1 MRHLHSLL
9 YFIGVGALIAGLIDC
24 VAISLG
30 GSSGNHLLA
39 TGFVLLAVGNGL
51 RFNGAGNTPPRA
63 SYILLGLA
71 GALPLFSGMAPLS
84 ALFAALL
91 FLPLR
96 ALGANLGTAIE
107 SHKANSSLLLFC
119 ALIGANLIPGVAV
132 GIPGFICVWALTGI
146 LQRYYPTKAREESNS
161 DVEFPELLPPFVG
174 GVATTMMVL
183 LFLPYATVFDY
194 ATTADNTIRGNTLLL
209 VFALSWFTLAA
220 GLADTLSKLTLRI
233 SSVLL
238 AGSAFYSLGFIEQI
252 SASDTY
258 SRFFQDQRILDFA
271 NANSPLLAEE
281 NALYVPLM
289 TVLCFAIPI
298 ALIAV
303 FLRTIITSRKHFSST
318 LCGIAAAFIIIAIA
332 PREMAL
338 SSRLALTVG
347 SFIAVFL
354 LSFKPVRSSKFTAA
368 TVSAA
373 SIAACLFLTASHWQ
387 PTIHLSARSNH
398 TWMAEE
404 GSSIA
409 QLSHIERQLST
420 TYQDQ
425 KYSTSFD
432 GRVAT
437 TPLPNNHR
445 SYLQSD
451 AFINTLTA
459 DNHNPI
465 LISDPEQLIH
475 SAGGHSLIKLY
486 ADAQFIARRSL
497 LRHELFRQASM
508 RLAEDGLCVL
518 RVAADELTP
527 HVAPQIAQSFSDVFS
542 SSKVFVYSDTLE
554 IPYLIFVGS
563 NQEITLSEAAKAIE
577 VKLVSNTN
585 VDAWMLQGPW
595 RPVDY
600 LLAANHPVLNPKVS
614 KHHRASAVLTDL
626 ASHQADGTE
635 SLLKFYAAHLQSQEY
650 SVHDTYLQD
659 NPLSTETTDVALAEL
674 MIVTKLHPHSLH
686 LQQLWRN
693 VGLVLVESRE
703 VSWTNTYFGDLYEQ
717 GWDDDFVLLSLAHAA
732 LESLDFEVA
741 SSLCK
746 TILERYPQHLA
757 AGALLELAQK
767 QQQVPRDG
775 HVGHNH

>member
-1 MRHLHSLL
+1 MRHLHSFL

-39 TGFVLLAVGNGL
+39 IGFVLLSVGSGV
-51 RFNGAGNTPPRA
+51 RFNGAGHTPPRA
-63 SYILLGLA
+63 SYVLLGLA
-71 GALPLFSGMAPLS
+71 GALPLFAGMAPLS

-96 ALGANLGTAIE
+96 AIGANLGTAIE
-107 SHKANSSLLLFC
+107 SHKANSSLLLFGS
-119 ALIGANLIPGVAV
+119 LIGANLIPGIAV

-146 LQRYYPTKAREESNS
+146 LQRYYPTKANEGASNS
-161 DVEFPELLPPFVG
+161 IELSELLTPFAG
-174 GVATTMMVL
+174 GVAIAMLVL
-183 LFLPYATVFDY
+183 LFLPYATAFDY

-209 VFALSWFTLAA
+209 MFAISWFTLAA
-220 GLADTLSKLTLRI
+220 GLADTILNLTLRV

-238 AGSAFYSLGFIEQI
+238 ASAAFYSLRFIERL
-252 SASDTY
+252 SASETY

-281 NALYVPLM
+281 NPLYLPLM
-289 TVLCFAIPI
+289 TVLCFAIPTT
-298 ALIAV
+298 LVAV
-303 FLRTIITSRKHFSST
+303 FLRTITNGRKHFSST

-347 SFIAVFL
+347 SFIVVFI
-354 LSFKPVRSSKFTAA
+354 LSFKQVRSNKLAAATAA
-368 TVSAA
+368 VA
-373 SIAACLFLTASHWQ
+373 SITACLFLPATNWQ
-387 PTIHLSARSNH
+387 PTINLSARSNH
-398 TWMAEE
+398 TWIAAE
-404 GSSIA
+404 GSSVA

-425 KYSTSFD
+425 DYLVSFD

-445 SYLQSD
+445 SSLQSD
-451 AFINTLTA
+451 EFINSLTA

-465 LISDPEQLIH
+465 LISDPEQLVN

-486 ADAQFIARRSL
+486 AGAQFISRRSL

-508 RLAEDGLCVL
+508 RLAEDGLCAL
-518 RVAADELTP
+518 RIAADELTP
-527 HVAPQIAQSFSDVFS
+527 RVAPQIAQSFSDVFS

-563 NQEITLSEAAKAIE
+563 NQEITISESAKATE
-577 VKLVSNTN
+577 VTLASNTN

-614 KHHRASAVLTDL
+614 NHHRASAVLTDL

-635 SLLKFYAAHLQSQEY
+635 SLLRFYAAHLQSQEY

-659 NPLSTETTDVALAEL
+659 NPLSTETTDAALAEL
-674 MIVTKLHPHSLH
+674 MIVTKLHPNSLQ

-703 VSWTNTYFGDLYEQ
+703 ISWIDAYFGDLHEQ

-732 LESLDFEVA
+732 LESLDFDVA

-746 TILERYPQHLA
+746 TILESDPQHLA
-757 AGALLELAQK
+757 AGALLELAQN